1 MKKTLMRT
9 SLVLLL
15 VLGMA
20 ANASALQY
28 MTGGLS
34 FAGGFTLPAGKS
46 LTDTKSFATF
56 HDSIILAGSG
66 DWATVP
72 ANYGV
77 TFPAL
82 GFVFDPASS
91 VTPLWT
97 FTFAGKTYSLDAIGS
112 TMTYVRA
119 IGSSGLPT
127 LTVSGYGT
135 IHGTGFMDTLGA
147 WDITANSARGT
158 YSFSASS
165 ATVPEPFTL
174 ILLGSGLIGLAGL
187 RRKLS

>member
-1 MKKTLMRT
+1 MKKILIRT

-15 VLGMA
+15 VFGMS
-20 ANASALQY
+20 ANASALQ

-34 FAGGFTLPAGKS
+34 FAGGYTLPAGKS

-56 HDSIILAGSG
+56 HDSIILKGSG
-66 DWATVP
+66 TWATVP
-72 ANYGV
+72 VNYGV

-97 FTFAGKTYSLDAIGS
+97 FVFDGKTYSLDAIGS
-112 TMTYVRA
+112 TMTYIRA

-135 IHGTGFMDTLGA
+135 IHGTGFEDTLGA
-147 WDITANSARGT
+147 WDITANSAAGT